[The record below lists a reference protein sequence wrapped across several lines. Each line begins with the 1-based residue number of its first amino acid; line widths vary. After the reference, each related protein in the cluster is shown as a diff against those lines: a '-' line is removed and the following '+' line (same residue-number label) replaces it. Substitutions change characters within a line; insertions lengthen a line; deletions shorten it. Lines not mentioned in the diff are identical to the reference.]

1 MPIMLVDKIKTWEQ
15 ITTIALEL
23 KSQNKQIVFTNGCFD
38 ILHSGHVLYLEQAR
52 ACGNILIVGL
62 NSDASVTRL
71 KGPERPINPQID
83 RAIVL
88 AALQSTDYIVVFEED
103 TPYQLIARIVPDVLV
118 KGGDWSPES
127 IVGSDIVL
135 ANGGSVRSL
144 DFSDGKSTTNI
155 ISKITQKGN

>member
-1 MPIMLVDKIKTWEQ
+1 MLVDKIKTWEQ